1 MDKFLK
7 DKHLWIYP
15 LILESVVTTINVQG
29 QPFLLPTFHSKRRHD
44 LDHYFKTDQIN
55 IDVIIET

>member
-1 MDKFLK
+1 MDKLLK
-7 DKHLWIYP
+7 DKHLWTYP

-29 QPFLLPTFHSKRRHD
+29 QPFLLPTFYNQRRHD
-44 LDHYFKTDQIN
+44 LDHYFKTNQIN

>member
-1 MDKFLK
+1 MDKLLK
-7 DKHLWIYP
+7 DKHLWTYP
-15 LILESVVTTINVQG
+15 LILGSVVTTINVQG

-44 LDHYFKTDQIN
+44 LDHYFKTNQIN